1 MGDRRNVIVKDRSGG
16 VGVALYTHWGGT
28 ELPEVLRKALARRQ
42 RWSDGAYLARIIF
55 SEMVREDI
63 DGETGYGISAGDDI
77 CEGDDERDI
86 VVDVR
91 SGTVKV
97 GAAKAVSFAEFISTK
112 EAA

>member
-28 ELPEVLRKALARRQ
+28 ELPAVLRKALARKQ
-42 RWSDGAYLARIIF
+42 RWTDGAYLARIIF
-55 SEMVREDI
+55 SEMIRGDL
-63 DGETGYGISAGDDI
+63 DGETGYGISAGDDL

-91 SGTVKV
+91 SGAVKI
-97 GAAKAVSFAEFISTK
+97 GAEKAVPFAEFINQK
-112 EAA
+112 EV